1 MDISNQNQILYAKFI
16 EEAVRGGQSYYSP
29 SNIVPNYWG
38 RQLAHIEEAT
48 QPRRYYLLSV
58 KLAGLPTLRV
68 KLPKWAS
75 VHTMYL

>member
-16 EEAVRGGQSYYSP
+16 EETIRGGQTYYRP
-29 SNIVPNYWG
+29 YNIVRSCWS
-38 RQLAHIEEAT
+38 RQLGHIEQAT

-58 KLAGLPTLRV
+58 KLAGLPALRI
-68 KLPKWAS
+68 KLPRWAS